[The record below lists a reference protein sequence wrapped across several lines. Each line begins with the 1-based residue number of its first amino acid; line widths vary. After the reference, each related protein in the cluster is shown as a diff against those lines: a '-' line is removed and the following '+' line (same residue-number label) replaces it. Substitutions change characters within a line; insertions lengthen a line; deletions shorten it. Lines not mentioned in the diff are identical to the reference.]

1 MTLTQHV
8 ALTAVAAAPL
18 SPFLEIEG
26 MVLFAVGSIFIDVD
40 HYLFYVAR
48 TGRRDI
54 RGMFRYFAAL
64 QPVQRSV
71 PYVGLCLFHTADFFL
86 LVGILAY
93 WYPVLLP
100 LLAGMLFHFIM
111 DVIDLRRKGVP
122 FIRAYFLVEHFMRR
136 RSEGYPYY

>member
-1 MTLTQHV
+1 MTLPQHM

-18 SPFLEIEG
+18 SPFLGVEG
-26 MVLFAVGSIFIDVD
+26 VVLFAVGSILIDVD
-40 HYLFYVAR
+40 HYLLYVAR

-54 RGMFRYFAAL
+54 RGMFRYFDVL
-64 QPVQRSV
+64 QPIQRSI
-71 PYVGLCLFHTADFFL
+71 PYVGICIFHTVDFFL

-93 WYPVLLP
+93 WYPTFLP

-111 DVIDLRRKGVP
+111 DVIDLHRKGVP

-136 RSEGYPYY
+136 RGDGYPYY